1 MTGMPI
7 DLPGLRCWVEAPDAV
22 LTDTG
27 TYLAPAQCSY
37 SATPIS
43 ADARIVGRIDD
54 DAVRAAFAVPGLHT
68 TVWSHPE
75 LAYRCADRVDGRT
88 LIPAHGPR
96 HVIQVSGEAPQLC
109 VRVAALEVPVLVRVV
124 RRVVRA
130 LALRG
135 VEAAGGACVHAGAV
149 RLGTGGLLV
158 GGAPG
163 CGKTS
168 VLTELIETHGAQPV
182 SNDRTAIL
190 TDTSGCWMGH
200 GIPLAWRYAPPG
212 LAASPLLAAAARQG
226 TLRRGGGL
234 VDGKVE
240 FTLGEIGKHLHS
252 EPLPATKLTRVLLL
266 HRGSDPAVNPLT
278 PEFAA
283 RHLSLD
289 PEPFADDWLDLRR
302 RIGALVTAGVP
313 QQLLRAVDTT
323 ILRWQEPVELAGL
336 ARRLAKEAWS

>member
-1 MTGMPI
+1 MTGMLI

-22 LTDTG
+22 LADMG
-27 TYLAPAQCSY
+27 TYLAPAQYSY
-37 SATPIS
+37 STAAVP
-43 ADARIVGRIDD
+43 ADARLVGWIDE
-54 DAVRAAFAVPGLHT
+54 DAVHAAFAVPGLHT

-75 LAYRCADRVDGRT
+75 LAYRCVDTVEERT
-88 LIPAHGPR
+88 VLPAHGPR
-96 HVIQVSGEAPQLC
+96 HVIRVSGEVPQLC
-109 VRVAALEVPVLVRVV
+109 VRVAAIEVPVLVRVA

-130 LALRG
+130 LVLRG

-149 RLGTGGLLV
+149 CLGTGGLLV

-168 VLTELIETHGAQPV
+168 VLTALIETHGAQLV

-190 TDTSGCWMGH
+190 TDTSDCWMGH

-234 VDGKVE
+234 VGGKVE
-240 FTLGEIGKHLHS
+240 FTLGKIGKHLHS
-252 EPLPATKLTRVLLL
+252 TPLPATKLTRVLLL
-266 HRGSDPAVNPLT
+266 DRGSDPAANPPN
-278 PEFAA
+278 PEAA
-283 RHLSLD
+283 VRHLSLD

-302 RIGALVTAGVP
+302 RIGALVTASVP
-313 QQLLRAVDTT
+313 QRLLRALDTT

-336 ARRLAKEAWS
+336 ARRLAKEAC